1 MMNKEKTAMNFTY
14 ENQGT
19 NVYLV
24 YEISDSD
31 IMDSMSLGMLTNNK
45 INGLSPAI
53 FTQMDSTKY
62 IKYNISAKISVK
74 QFFSGQVNK
83 KRLLGVFT
91 GIVDAMLSAEDYML
105 DSNSIILDLDYIF
118 SDVSTCE
125 TILICLPLEN
135 SVRQDTE
142 LGMFFKNIMFNT
154 QFDQTENC
162 DYVAQ
167 IINHL
172 NSSQV
177 FSLVN
182 FKELLE
188 KIKHDNKSEEVVE
201 TSTAQPVNVNSVP
214 QQSQPVN
221 VNSAPQQS
229 QPVVNR
235 TSAPNVTIAQS
246 VSVPQQQKIVQQ
258 SVKSSQRPTNI
269 PQQQASPQQQQQLNM
284 DNTKKITMM
293 GLLMHYSKEN
303 AELYKAQKQAKKAN
317 KGQSVK
323 TETKPVTQS
332 HPVKGNVTN
341 VGFAIPGQ
349 DVPVGSS
356 TSKPMSQMKD
366 TVRPQMPVTNS
377 APNTIPNTIPNTVSN
392 HKTQLNFGDT
402 TVLGGSAVGETTVLN
417 GGAQTA
423 VVQSP
428 YLIRLKNNEKIT
440 LDKPVFRIGKERS
453 YVDYFIGDNTAIS
466 RSHANVISRDGQFYV
481 VDTNSTNHTFIN
493 GIMLQSN
500 VEKNISSGDV
510 IRLANE
516 DFEFRLH

>member
-1 MMNKEKTAMNFTY
+1 MNFTY

-31 IMDSMSLGMLTNNK
+31 VMDSMSLGMLTNNK

-125 TILICLPLEN
+125 TILICLPLEK

-162 DYVAQ
+162 DYVAK

-172 NSSQV
+172 NSSPV

-188 KIKHDNKSEEVVE
+188 KIKHDNKGEEVVE
-201 TSTAQPVNVNSVP
+201 TPTAKPVIVSSVP
-214 QQSQPVN
+214 QQ
-221 VNSAPQQS
+221 AQS
-229 QPVVNR
+229 VVNK
-235 TSAPNVTIAQS
+235 TSMPNVTIAQP
-246 VSVPQQQKIVQQ
+246 VSVPQQQKTVQQ
-258 SVKSSQRPTNI
+258 PVKPSQQVVNI
-269 PQQQASPQQQQQLNM
+269 PQQQTLPPQQQQLNI

-303 AELYKAQKQAKKAN
+303 AELYKAQKQARKAN
-317 KGQSVK
+317 KGQPIK
-323 TETKPVTQS
+323 TETNPITQKQ
-332 HPVKGNVTN
+332 PVKGSSPN

-356 TSKPMSQMKD
+356 TSKPMPQMKD
-366 TVRPQMPVTNS
+366 PVRPQMPVTNS
-377 APNTIPNTIPNTVSN
+377 APNTISNTMPNTASS
-392 HKTQLNFGDT
+392 HGQQLNFGDT

-417 GGAQTA
+417 GGAQAA
-423 VVQSP
+423 VTQSP
-428 YLIRLKNNEKIT
+428 YLIRVKNNEKII

-466 RSHANVISRDGQFYV
+466 RSHANVVSRDGQFYV

-516 DFEFRLH
+516 DFEFRLY